1 MRSPFGDYLRK
12 KREEEHLTLRH
23 TAEEVG
29 IVPAYLSDIEKGRRN
44 PFDRHP
50 DMMERFEKALH
61 LSQEDITTLY
71 DLAALERQPGHQ
83 VPVDLSEYLRE
94 QPDIRDFVR
103 TARKQGLSEENWKSL
118 TAKVTRLSKEQTAEK
133 VSNTISLEGR
143 NPFGGYVRKKREE
156 QHLTLRGTA
165 AELGITPAY
174 LSDIEK
180 GRRNP
185 FTDAEKLQSLSK
197 ILKLSESET
206 HTLYDISALNYA
218 HNYEGEIQYT
228 GDQTPECPAD
238 LRQYLSNNPAVRT
251 FVRAAGAKDLSK
263 AQWQELTKTVQQKR
277 EVGLD
282 VKENAPKRHYIKK
295 RPSPSKDKD
304 RGR

>member
-1 MRSPFGDYLRK
+1 M
-12 KREEEHLTLRH
+12 
-23 TAEEVG
+23 
-29 IVPAYLSDIEKGRRN
+29 
-44 PFDRHP
+44 
-50 DMMERFEKALH
+50 
-61 LSQEDITTLY
+61 
-71 DLAALERQPGHQ
+71 
-83 VPVDLSEYLRE
+83 
-94 QPDIRDFVR
+94 
-103 TARKQGLSEENWKSL
+103 
-118 TAKVTRLSKEQTAEK
+118 
-133 VSNTISLEGR
+133 
-143 NPFGGYVRKKREE
+143 
-156 QHLTLRGTA
+156 
-165 AELGITPAY
+165 
-174 LSDIEK
+174 
-180 GRRNP
+180 
-185 FTDAEKLQSLSK
+185 
-197 ILKLSESET
+197 
-206 HTLYDISALNYA
+206 NYA